1 MKVVVRSLPF
11 HRRTDEAMKFVPVD
25 VRVNP
30 APPAVTLLGEIELSV
45 GAGLLIVNVCA
56 LEIPPPGVGVKT
68 VTGAV
73 PGVAMSLAEIAA
85 CS

>member
-1 MKVVVRSLPF
+1 
-11 HRRTDEAMKFVPVD
+11 MKFVPVTMS
-25 VRVNP
+25 VKA
-30 APPAVTLLGEIELSV
+30 APPPTIVFGDRKLSV
-45 GAGLLIVNVCA
+45 GFAFGVAIVNVCA

-73 PGVAMSLAEIAA
+73 PGVAMSLTEIAA